1 MLPIRLVIEAFG
13 PYLDRQTVDFT
24 QFADKFL
31 IWGETGAGKTVLL
44 DAMTAALYNHA
55 SAQERGD
62 IKDMRCQLAPA
73 DKETLVEF
81 TFSVRGRVY
90 RFWKKLRAIKRRK
103 AGAEEDYNME
113 CGALE
118 LLEGGEERNLMES
131 SKAREQEAVAERIV
145 GMGYHQFVQ
154 VMVLPQGKFERFL
167 TADSAEKEKI
177 LKNIFRTDRFNAY
190 QESLGR
196 MFRAMDADVRQME
209 GALSAKLN
217 LYGAADAQALEEQLK
232 VDREELG
239 ALETLAQTAKEAF
252 ERANA
257 QAAAAQALED
267 AFVRHDRSVL
277 ALAALRDEEAPVRR
291 AEQAIQ
297 LSERARLVQ
306 PELTERDRLARE
318 NSAAKQR
325 TETAQLAL
333 AKARQ
338 ERSAAAEMLHSCVM
352 EKEENERRQAEYTA
366 AQQRLPELAALD
378 KAMRTHAAAEQA
390 MTPLEKREAELAQR
404 AEDLRKVTEAQREQL
419 AELEKNAAGLA
430 EKQRLCE
437 RYAQAKRQLQR
448 ITALEEQLAQAIA
461 AHKRAEELL
470 KAANH
475 RAADA
480 LAQEAERQNQYFS
493 NAAHELSK
501 RLEDGK
507 PCPVCGSLHHPDVHI
522 SAAYEDARNAFL
534 RARELSRKVQKE
546 LTDAAAACEGAQ
558 QRVNGLMEQR
568 TAAVAEAKSLMEYD
582 AQAEKEAQSA
592 CARMEAAAKEA
603 EKVKEALERS
613 AKNAQVLEQQR
624 ADNRSALAEAQA
636 ALAAAKAVLQQAQ
649 QRVGDVQE
657 TASQLQA
664 RILQL
669 KKELDD
675 YEARMKAAQ
684 ERDHAAD
691 VQLQLSSSALAEAQV
706 RLEQLSAALDHAQA
720 AWKGALEKQGF
731 ACEEECR
738 AALLPQEET
747 ERMRMQVQAHAQKL
761 AAAIAEEEAAQS
773 AVAGKER
780 PDVQAAAAQRQ
791 ESQDK
796 WNDALAQ
803 EGTKRALV
811 TEKQKLLTGVRQE
824 GEKVL
829 RMRMTRDKMK
839 TFTESFTYA
848 KGVTLSSFVLSAM
861 LGTVAEQAN
870 RLLSLVHGGR
880 YRLSIKKAATKAKL
894 DGLELAV
901 HDAYTG
907 LERDVRTLSGGEKFL
922 VSLSLSLGLSAV
934 VRAQAG
940 GISMEAMFIDE
951 GFGTLDPRSIKD
963 ALDVLTCIGSG
974 SRVGIISHVDVLR
987 ENILQGIEVVK
998 SERGSR
1004 VVVRT

>member
-1 MLPIRLVIEAFG
+1 MLPIKLVIEAFG

-81 TFSVRGRVY
+81 TFSVRGRTY

-118 LLEGGEERNLMES
+118 LLDGGEERNLMES
-131 SKAREQEAVAERIV
+131 GKAREQETVAERIV

-196 MFRAMDADVRQME
+196 MFRAMDADVKQME

-217 LYGAADAQALEEQLK
+217 LYGAADAQELEEQLMQ
-232 VDREELG
+232 DRQELS
-239 ALETLAQTAKEAF
+239 ALEAQAKSAQEAY
-252 ERANA
+252 ETANA
-257 QAAAAQALED
+257 QAAAAQVLEE
-267 AFVRHDRSVL
+267 AFVRRDKSVQ
-277 ALAALRDEEAPVRR
+277 ALDALKAQEEPIRR
-291 AEQAIQ
+291 AKQAVQ
-297 LSERARLVQ
+297 LAERARLVQ
-306 PELTERDRLARE
+306 PELTERDRVARE
-318 NSAAKQR
+318 YDAAKKHGETVQLSLK
-325 TETAQLAL
+325 TAQA
-333 AKARQ
+333 
-338 ERSAAAEMLHSCVM
+338 ERAAAAEALHGCTL
-352 EKEENERRQAEYTA
+352 EKEENERRRGEYTV

-378 KAMRTHAAAEQA
+378 KAIRTQVAAER
-390 MTPLEKREAELAQR
+390 TLVPIEKREAELTQQ
-404 AEDLRKVTEAQREQL
+404 AEALQKTTETLRGQL
-419 AELEKNAAGLA
+419 AQLEKSASGLA
-430 EKQRLCE
+430 EMQRLCE
-437 RYAQAKRQLQR
+437 RYAQAKRQKLR
-448 ITALEEQLAQAIA
+448 IAALEEQHAQAQA
-461 AHKRAEELL
+461 AQAAAERKQTEVTQRMTTV
-470 KAANH
+470 AAE
-475 RAADA
+475 
-480 LAQEAERQNQYFS
+480 EAERYEQYFS

-507 PCPVCGSLHHPDVHI
+507 PCPVCGSLHHPNARI
-522 SAAYEDARNAFL
+522 SAAYDDARNALL
-534 RARELSRKVQKE
+534 RAKDVYKAVQKE
-546 LTDAAAACEGAQ
+546 LRDADAACEGAKA
-558 QRVNGLMEQR
+558 RVDGLAEQLK
-568 TAAVAEAKSLMEYD
+568 AAKEEAKLLIAYD
-582 AQAEKEAQSA
+582 AQAEHEALQE
-592 CARMEAAAKEA
+592 CARMEAAAQEA
-603 EKVKEALERS
+603 EKVKADLERY
-613 AKNAQVLEQQR
+613 AKDTQGLELQR
-624 ADNRSALAEAQA
+624 VDNRKALAEAQA
-636 ALAAAKAVLQQAQ
+636 ALAAAKAVLHDAQ
-649 QRVGDVQE
+649 QRVGDTKE
-657 TASQLQA
+657 TASALQA

-675 YEARMKAAQ
+675 YEVRMKAAQ

-691 VQLQLSSSALAEAQV
+691 VQLQLSNRACAEAQK
-706 RLEQLSAALDHAQA
+706 RQEQLAVAWEHAQA
-720 AWKGALEKQGF
+720 ALLSALAKQGF
-731 ACEEECR
+731 EQVEACR
-738 AALLPQEET
+738 AAMLSNEEI
-747 ERMRMQVQAHAQKL
+747 ERIRGQVQNHAQKL
-761 AAAIAEEEAAQS
+761 AAALAEEEAAQK
-773 AVAGKER
+773 AVAEKER

-791 ESQDK
+791 EQQNQ
-796 WNDALAQ
+796 WNDALAA
-803 EGTKRALV
+803 EGAKRALV
-811 TEKQKLLTGVRQE
+811 TEKQKLLIGVRRE

-829 RMRMTRDKMK
+829 QMRQTRDKMK
-839 TFTESFTYA
+839 AFTESFTYA

-870 RLLSLVHGGR
+870 RLLALVHGGR

-922 VSLSLSLGLSAV
+922 VSLSLSLGLSTV

-1004 VVVRT
+1004 VVIRT